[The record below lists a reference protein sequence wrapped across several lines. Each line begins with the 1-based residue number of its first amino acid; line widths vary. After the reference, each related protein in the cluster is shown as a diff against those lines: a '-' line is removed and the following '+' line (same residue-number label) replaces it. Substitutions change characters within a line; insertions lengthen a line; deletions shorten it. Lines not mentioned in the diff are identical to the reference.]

1 MSVKQ
6 AIESAGCFVKTAAA
20 AEAVPAFVIKTQRNN
35 LQPAALTTFIQ
46 SIIRSNTC
54 LLCRPPFKC
63 GRGVAPQA
71 SPKFVKFMNSKG
83 DVVMMYSL
91 SRQSLPDDFN
101 QRMWQ
106 SALRAIS
113 VVGREAEP
121 AIFAH
126 FQPHAHA
133 TARLARHFAAYVCE
147 GEHRLHWLEEIEFG
161 AHVHDIGKYF
171 IAPDILLKPD
181 QLDEEER
188 KTIALHSVYG
198 AVIISQLP
206 AVTETIRRIVLH
218 HHEHWDGTGYPEGL
232 SGAAISLEARIV
244 SVVDVYTSLRARRS
258 YKPSFTKADALK
270 ELVEMAGR
278 ELDPNLVEDF
288 IRLYGGSIRK

>member
-1 MSVKQ
+1 
-6 AIESAGCFVKTAAA
+6 
-20 AEAVPAFVIKTQRNN
+20 
-35 LQPAALTTFIQ
+35 
-46 SIIRSNTC
+46 
-54 LLCRPPFKC
+54 
-63 GRGVAPQA
+63 
-71 SPKFVKFMNSKG
+71 MNSKG

-91 SRQSLPDDFN
+91 PHQSLSGNFN

-106 SALRAIS
+106 SALRAIA

-133 TARLARHFAAYVCE
+133 TARLARHFAAYVC
-147 GEHRLHWLEEIEFG
+147 GGGHRLHWLEEVEFG

-181 QLDEEER
+181 QLDDEER
-188 KTIALHSVYG
+188 KTVALHSVYG

-206 AVTETIRRIVLH
+206 AVTGTIRRIVLH

-232 SGAAISLEARIV
+232 SGLAISLEARIV
-244 SVVDVYTSLRARRS
+244 SVIDVYTSLRARRS
-258 YKPSFTKADALK
+258 YKPSFTKGAALK
-270 ELVEMAGR
+270 ELVKMAGS

-288 IRLYGGSIRK
+288 IRLYNGGSARI